1 MFGHGEESYRLPQKK
16 NSKDLIFIESVC
28 ISSQSRSEC
37 EVNQDFSVVDQSEN
51 FRNQKIITAPDV
63 PRKSV
68 FVLPGTPLC
77 RSIAREIPEAFIA
90 KNQENS

>member
-1 MFGHGEESYRLPQKK
+1 MFGHREESYRIPQNK
-16 NSKDLIFIESVC
+16 NSRDLIFIESVC
-28 ISSQSRSEC
+28 ISSQSRNEC
-37 EVNQDFSVVDQSEN
+37 EVTQDFSVEDQSEN

-68 FVLPGTPLC
+68 FVLPGTPLYH
-77 RSIAREIPEAFIA
+77 SIAQEIPEAFIA